1 MGRFNVLRRSL
12 IITALGACGFSAQA
26 QTVWRFSN
34 WLPPTHH
41 VITEMIQ
48 PWAADVEKATE
59 GRVTRARMLDA
70 LTRIERHLAVKDA
83 P

>member
-1 MGRFNVLRRSL
+1 MLITRFLRQSL
-12 IITALGACGFSAQA
+12 LITALGSIAFATQA

-41 VITEMIQ
+41 VVTEMIQ

-59 GRVTRARMLDA
+59 GRVKLQVLPALGGPPTHLD
-70 LTRIERHLAVKDA
+70 LV
-83 P
+83 